1 MHLNVH
7 RLYRH
12 YALAHLLYYL
22 ARWLHAHQFFSL
34 HLHCA
39 LAHYPPKIKPVPVRG
54 RIQHL
59 PYRNSRPGINF
70 RVKIMPHKN
79 VRWSRPENVLL
90 ELRLHLCR
98 KLAGKNVRAK
108 NPPVFNAR
116 CAKLHGLFCAPCNYI
131 ISRTYLPV
139 GFMLYLIGM
148 GICDEKDI
156 SLRALDALKK
166 CDFVF
171 AESYTSILSEGALL
185 RLEALCGK
193 KIALLQRANVEGEK
207 EIVDACKNGSAVC
220 LLVAGDPLIATT
232 HVSLLLAA
240 QKKGI
245 ATKVLHASS
254 ILSAAIGESGL
265 QAYRFGKIVTI
276 PKWKEHYKPSS
287 PYDTIEENLS
297 RNLHTLLLLDL
308 DENGAHLE
316 PKEALRELLEMEE
329 EKKKGIISPA
339 TNLLLLSP
347 VFWPSQKRIY
357 SSLAALLDG
366 HTDDL
371 PAILILPAKLHFM
384 EE

>member
-1 MHLNVH
+1 
-7 RLYRH
+7 
-12 YALAHLLYYL
+12 
-22 ARWLHAHQFFSL
+22 
-34 HLHCA
+34 
-39 LAHYPPKIKPVPVRG
+39 
-54 RIQHL
+54 
-59 PYRNSRPGINF
+59 
-70 RVKIMPHKN
+70 
-79 VRWSRPENVLL
+79 
-90 ELRLHLCR
+90 
-98 KLAGKNVRAK
+98 
-108 NPPVFNAR
+108 
-116 CAKLHGLFCAPCNYI
+116 
-131 ISRTYLPV
+131 
-139 GFMLYLIGM
+139 MLYLIGM

-207 EIVDACKNGSAVC
+207 EILDACKNGPAVC

-339 TNLLLLSP
+339 TNFVLLSR
-347 VFWPSQKRIY
+347 VGWPSQKRIY

-384 EE
+384 EEEFLQEFSMDSGL